1 MSAAL
6 RTVVGARTSDF
17 DRLVALAAED
27 GKDCYRP
34 GWRFTGSASFARLKS
49 LPDAVFRST
58 LLQALHARLLK
69 RTPHAEASVPTPT
82 PHEIARVL
90 GACLAHFARTAAE
103 WELEQVTAVL
113 EATAPLPFDSYTNV
127 DEYRFAIGLA
137 EQRNRVS
144 PLPANSVVA
153 LVELRENLTRQ
164 GDVAM
169 SGGTSNDV
177 NSLNARLLALIPAGD
192 DVFGGI
198 ALAESDPFGKAATV
212 ALRSLVGTDGL
223 GTALAHLVRPP
234 GSGAWKA
241 EVRRRADILGALA
254 RTLIGL
260 LATTELSSSWMLAAS
275 SVALVKGAAA
285 TLAEI
290 GGSDDAALLEQ
301 AVVATAFLAQGLYAA
316 GAPPRACI
324 GALGQMSVSEGHEGL
339 VRMRRAVVVDADVAV
354 VVAVGDDARN
364 RMHRHLPG
372 MNPQLMKL
380 MTNWATCC
388 LTKIRK
394 ISSVCQP
401 MPLAL
406 SDKLLTNRLDTSR
419 PTTNPMQRKAMTK
432 SERNRTIVRV
442 AVAVADVEA
451 VAVAV
456 AATMRLKVVT
466 VTPRAQRVRRQLRL
480 DDPWM
485 KLKKTRAM
493 I

>member
-90 GACLAHFARTAAE
+90 GACLAHFARTACE

-113 EATAPLPFDSYTNV
+113 EATARLPFDSYTNV

-301 AVVATAFLAQGLYAA
+301 AAVATAFLAQGLYAA

-339 VRMRRAVVVDADVAV
+339 VRLQALFRSGDLKKRVAAALDDVATRSGV
-354 VVAVGDDARN
+354 SPGELIERAVGDHDLGPQHELTIGTAVLAAELRVTRAR
-364 RMHRHLPG
+364 R
-372 MNPQLMKL
+372 
-380 MTNWATCC
+380 
-388 LTKIRK
+388 
-394 ISSVCQP
+394 
-401 MPLAL
+401 
-406 SDKLLTNRLDTSR
+406 RLDMARRR
-419 PTTNPMQRKAMTK
+419 PTCSCRRRTTRGVFLPFDGDDLLSVVLSKA
-432 SERNRTIVRV
+432 
-442 AVAVADVEA
+442 ALLAADDRITDESI
-451 VAVAV
+451 
-456 AATMRLKVVT
+456 L
-466 VTPRAQRVRRQLRL
+466 RQIR
-480 DDPWM
+480 
-485 KLKKTRAM
+485 
-493 I
+493 